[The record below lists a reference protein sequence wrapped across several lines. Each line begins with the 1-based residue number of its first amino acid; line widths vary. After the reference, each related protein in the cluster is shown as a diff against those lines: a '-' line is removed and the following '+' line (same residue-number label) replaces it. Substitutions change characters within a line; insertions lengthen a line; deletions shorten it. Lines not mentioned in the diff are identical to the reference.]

1 VLVLNVLVL
10 ILCFI
15 GCVRDEH
22 WVVAAEG
29 HALEEEI
36 LLEEFGPKL
45 FVGLPARLLGGT
57 WSLVNLDFLLV
68 SRVQVRVLKEQSPTI
83 ISR

>member
-57 WSLVNLDFLLV
+57 
-68 SRVQVRVLKEQSPTI
+68 
-83 ISR
+83 